1 MKTKPARFGEALREQ
16 QHQRKKIALYNYNS
30 WSHAQHEEVQ
40 KGLEAKLSEEKSAR
54 VRAEAVGQEKDRE
67 LSMLQVDFRQLQ
79 YKLDKTEADHR
90 LESEKAR

>member
-1 MKTKPARFGEALREQ
+1 M
-16 QHQRKKIALYNYNS
+16 
-30 WSHAQHEEVQ
+30 Q